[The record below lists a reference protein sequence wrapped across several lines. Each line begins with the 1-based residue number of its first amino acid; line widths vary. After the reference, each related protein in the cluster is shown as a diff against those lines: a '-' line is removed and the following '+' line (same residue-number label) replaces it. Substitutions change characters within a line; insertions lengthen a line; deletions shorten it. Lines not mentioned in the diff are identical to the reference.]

1 MTEEGMLS
9 IVRRGTTYQVRYAA
23 SNPQGVDRQ
32 PYLCPNEDT
41 LLTLF
46 QHCGLDAWS
55 MQQTRAELQKG
66 RLAVLP
72 LVCAQGPMQVYFPPT
87 LPVSQTTARA
97 AA

>member
-1 MTEEGMLS
+1 
-9 IVRRGTTYQVRYAA
+9 
-23 SNPQGVDRQ
+23 
-32 PYLCPNEDT
+32 
-41 LLTLF
+41 
-46 QHCGLDAWS
+46 